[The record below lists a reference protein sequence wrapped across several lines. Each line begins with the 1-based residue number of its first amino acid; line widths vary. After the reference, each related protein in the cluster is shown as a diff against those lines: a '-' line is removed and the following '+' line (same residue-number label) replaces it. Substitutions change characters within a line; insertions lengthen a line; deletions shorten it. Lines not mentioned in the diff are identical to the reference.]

1 MPHGTSDVFLD
12 DLKIDL
18 RHIVLGIGRALNY
31 VGADGL
37 DHPFRTAYI
46 AQQCAKQLGWSEE
59 RQRFV
64 HLTGVLYHC
73 GVNTNADGL
82 VGTDGKPCGCIAE
95 ECVRGY
101 EYLNQSALLRPFA
114 NAVRHSHTP
123 WPALTQLSLQQCDK
137 DAANLIYVAN
147 IADEAIFRFAEE
159 NPAAPLSDAALPT
172 AKAIAGGSG
181 ALFCE
186 EFGAALTAAMRL
198 TDFWN
203 HLNGTELQ
211 NVTGNLGDTSEYLV
225 KTDAEE
231 AAKVSLLIARLVD
244 GKSCD
249 TVGHSERVAL
259 ICQELARDI
268 GFSPRAQSEIYL
280 AGLLH
285 DVGYVDTPPNVTLK
299 QGKLNPDEFSIV
311 QRHVK
316 NVRPMLH
323 RCFPGS
329 RIAEWASNH
338 HERLDGN
345 GYPNHLKGNELDPG
359 SRIVA
364 IADIFQALSQK
375 RPYRNRKTAEEIVRI
390 MRAMVRDGQ
399 LDAEIFET
407 LAARADHY
415 YGIAA
420 GYRQAGGTAQKPQNA
435 IRHEAVG
442 MPFLESNQAGS
453 F

>member
-37 DHPFRTAYI
+37 DHPFRTAFI
-46 AQQCAKQLGWSEE
+46 AQQCAKQLGWPEE
-59 RQRFV
+59 RQRFM
-64 HLTGVLYHC
+64 HMAGVLYHC
-73 GVNTNADGL
+73 GVTTNADDILGA
-82 VGTDGKPCGCIAE
+82 GGKPFDSVAAH
-95 ECVRGY
+95 CVRGY
-101 EYLNQSALLRPFA
+101 EYLKHSALLRPYA
-114 NAVRHSHTP
+114 NVVRHAHTP
-123 WPALTQLSLQQCDK
+123 WADLKHLPLQKCDK
-137 DAANLIYVAN
+137 EAANLVYVAN
-147 IADEAIFRFAEE
+147 MADEAVFRFAEE
-159 NPAAPLSDAALPT
+159 NPAASISDAALPAT
-172 AKAIAGGSG
+172 KAIASKAGS
-181 ALFCE
+181 LFCE
-186 EFGAALTAAMRL
+186 DFGAALGAVMR
-198 TDFWN
+198 TPDFWSQ
-203 HLNGTELQ
+203 LNGTELQ
-211 NVTGNLGDTSEYLV
+211 NVTGNLGDPSEYIV
-225 KTDAEE
+225 TTDASE
-231 AAKVSLLIARLVD
+231 AIKVSLLIARLVD

-249 TVGHSERVAL
+249 TVEHSERVAL
-259 ICQELARDI
+259 ICQELAQDI

-285 DVGYVDTPPNVTLK
+285 DIGYVDTPPAVTLK
-299 QGKLNPDEFSIV
+299 AGKLNPDEFSIV

-316 NVRPMLH
+316 NLRPMLR

-375 RPYRNRKTAEEIVRI
+375 RPYRDRKKVDEIVRI

-407 LAARADHY
+407 LASRAGHY
-415 YGIAA
+415 YKIAA
-420 GYRQAGGTAQKPQNA
+420 GSLQAAGPGHRPRNA
-435 IRHEAVG
+435 A
-442 MPFLESNQAGS
+442 
-453 F
+453 